1 MKIEIQDISKLRAYI
16 FKITRLIKKQNQ
28 DLLFSAT
35 EMNIIGHLD
44 RNPQSLPSDLA
55 ALEQVSA
62 QAISQCL
69 NNLEQQEFILR
80 TTDPKDKRK
89 SLISLSKNGQLKLS
103 QLKHTRDMWLQK
115 IIKEK
120 LNEKE
125 IELLNQIVPVF
136 EKMTNQ

>member
-1 MKIEIQDISKLRAYI
+1 MKIAIQDISKLRAYI
-16 FKITRLIKKQNQ
+16 FKITRLIKKQDQ
-28 DLLFSAT
+28 GLLFSAT

-115 IIKEK
+115 IIDER
-120 LNEKE
+120 LDEKE
-125 IELLNQIVPVF
+125 IELLNKIIPVF
-136 EKMTNQ
+136 EKLTNL

>member
-1 MKIEIQDISKLRAYI
+1 MKIAIQDISKLRAYI
-16 FKITRLIKKQNQ
+16 FKITRLIKKQDQ
-28 DLLFSAT
+28 GLLFSAT

-80 TTDPKDKRK
+80 TTDSKDKRK

-115 IIKEK
+115 IIDER
-120 LNEKE
+120 LDEKE
-125 IELLNQIVPVF
+125 IELLNKIIPVF
-136 EKMTNQ
+136 EKLTNL